1 MSVTIATLSFAN
13 EEESAFTLLQQICE
27 SSKAATDKQLEFSKL
42 HENIMQLEGFIWSLD
57 ADEAGAAF
65 VLESLSSDVVASLNA
80 AYSAWATQLEYQF
93 AHRLIRGEAHLS
105 EYPFYERFAGLVTC
119 ELAMVANSH
128 PDRILFIGSGP
139 LPITAIHLHLQTG
152 ATIDCVA
159 LEENT
164 VDISRQAL
172 EKCGLNNSVRVSS
185 EGDSSYDVSTYDLVL
200 VGELAKSKKNILG
213 VLRKHSRAG
222 CQILCR
228 TSHGLKRLA
237 YQQATEQ
244 DRKGFH
250 LKQEQVAE
258 DEQLIS
264 TWLLESAGSAATD
277 VRLEWLREIDSETA
291 TQLLRLVNRTLEEE
305 TTIGFPGPIDDETGY
320 ALLRQLNADVES
332 GHRHVL
338 VAYKNDAIVGQVIL
352 TPNSSPNHRHIVELT
367 RGTIHPSLR
376 GGGLPLRAFYE
387 VARKCQEL
395 GRELIC
401 LDVRAGTHAAMLW
414 QYFGFKQY
422 GSLADYARVGD
433 KRYEG
438 LYMAQTTEELKHRLN
453 ELASAAANA
462 NPAKQRSAVT

>member
-1 MSVTIATLSFAN
+1 M
-13 EEESAFTLLQQICE
+13 
-27 SSKAATDKQLEFSKL
+27 
-42 HENIMQLEGFIWSLD
+42 
-57 ADEAGAAF
+57 
-65 VLESLSSDVVASLNA
+65 
-80 AYSAWATQLEYQF
+80 
-93 AHRLIRGEAHLS
+93 
-105 EYPFYERFAGLVTC
+105 
-119 ELAMVANSH
+119 
-128 PDRILFIGSGP
+128 
-139 LPITAIHLHLQTG
+139 
-152 ATIDCVA
+152 A